1 LSFGNRVDRD
11 FFARPARIV
20 AKSLLGKDLVR
31 NSDAGLIKGKIVET
45 EAYCDT
51 DQLDLA
57 CHGDRSNGG
66 RPTERTI
73 VMFGP
78 PGFAYVYFTYGM
90 HWMFNIVT
98 GAEGQAN
105 AVLLRALE
113 PLEGQ
118 SIMTRYRNNMPLE
131 QLSNGPAKLAQ
142 ALAID
147 KSLNGTN
154 LCLDNSVIWIEDNH
168 PAKKMTTCNGP
179 RVGLGNT
186 PEPWLSIPWR
196 FWIRNNPFVSR

>member
-1 LSFGNRVDRD
+1 
-11 FFARPARIV
+11 
-20 AKSLLGKDLVR
+20 
-31 NSDAGLIKGKIVET
+31 
-45 EAYCDT
+45 
-51 DQLDLA
+51 
-57 CHGDRSNGG
+57 
-66 RPTERTI
+66 
-73 VMFGP
+73 MFGP
-78 PGFAYVYFTYGM
+78 PGCAYVYFTYGM

-98 GAEGQAN
+98 GVEGQAN

-113 PLEGQ
+113 PVEGQ

-168 PAKKMTTCNGP
+168 PAKKMATCSGP

>member
-1 LSFGNRVDRD
+1 MSFGNRVDRD

-20 AKSLLGKDLVR
+20 GQSLLGKNLVR
-31 NSDAGLIKGKIVET
+31 KSDAGLIKGKIVET

-57 CHGDRSNGG
+57 CHGDRSNSG
-66 RPTERTI
+66 RPTERTK

-78 PGFAYVYFTYGM
+78 PGYAYVYFTYGV

-98 GAEGQAN
+98 GADGQAN

-113 PLEGQ
+113 PVEGL
-118 SIMTRYRNNMPLE
+118 SIMTRHRNKMPHE

-147 KSLNGTN
+147 KSINGTD
-154 LCLDNSVIWIEDNH
+154 LCLDNSVIWIEDYQPNI
-168 PAKKMTTCNGP
+168 KMTICSGP
-179 RVGLGNT
+179 RIGLGNT